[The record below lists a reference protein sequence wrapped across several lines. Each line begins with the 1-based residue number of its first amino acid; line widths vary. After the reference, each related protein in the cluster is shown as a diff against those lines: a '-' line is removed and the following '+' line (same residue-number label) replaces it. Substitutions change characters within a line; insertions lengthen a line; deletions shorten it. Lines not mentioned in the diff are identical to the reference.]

1 MSDHTNVTRRGFV
14 QGAAAGMA
22 GLGLASVAGTVAF
35 AEEEASAEATATDE
49 VGLRQHSAQ
58 LNPQGTF
65 APITNAQT
73 PSIFTE
79 WQFGSMTLPNRIVKS
94 AAGYI
99 GVTSQGIDA
108 PLFLD
113 YLAGLAKGGVSLLY
127 TDDFVELYDHF
138 KAGEEVGKI
147 ADWTPEQL
155 ANIAATVHDNGG
167 KIGYQLATMG
177 LIYSGFEPDPT
188 AIFQTSTCMDMTA
201 QEIQDF
207 IADTIKAA
215 TILKDAGFDC
225 VEINAA
231 GENTGQT
238 FMSRARNQRD
248 DEYGPQT
255 FESRTRFVC
264 EIVSGIKEA
273 CGADFP
279 VQVLINGVEEND
291 KNIGDSELYTTVEDN
306 KEMCKLIEAAGADA
320 LHVRIGPRGQHVAEF
335 AGDLFF
341 TGYGIEG
348 TTSYGTQFDFKR
360 HWQGMLKADQSGMGV
375 MTKVAA
381 ELKKSVSIPVGCVTY
396 MDPARDPE
404 FFDGLIANGDID
416 FILMNRPLCVDPEY
430 IHKLQDGRLDEI
442 RPCTRCLHCH
452 WDANDDGSL
461 KFGCRTFAAHPNRI
475 AGGQITG
482 GYTPEPAAEP
492 KKVMV
497 AGSGPAGLEA
507 AIVAAERGHEV
518 TLYEKNGYI
527 GGLLPFAA
535 LIKGPHENLDLAADL
550 LRAPARA
557 QGRHGRDR
565 HRGDCRPH
573 QLRGPRRRGLGR
585 RWHARQLGPDWHR
598 RHLGHQHRRR
608 RRRRDCRRRGD
619 RRLQRP
625 GDRPGH
631 VPARP
636 GQACPDRHTQ
646 RRLAHRSRPLV
657 LGEVV
662 HPAHD
667 QGPGRAYLERVH
679 GERGGRRRGDRRHQL
694 GHHGPD
700 CLRHPHRG
708 ARRAAHAVR
717 GRGLRAGHCRG

>member
-1 MSDHTNVTRRGFV
+1 MNDHTNVTRRGFV
-14 QGAAAGMA
+14 QSAAAGMA
-22 GLGLASVAGTVAF
+22 GLGLASMAGTVAF
-35 AEEEASAEATATDE
+35 AEEEVSAEAGAADE

-65 APITNAQT
+65 APIANAQT

-201 QEIQDF
+201 QEIQDL

-348 TTSYGTQFDFKR
+348 TTSYGTQFDFTR

-381 ELKKSVSIPVGCVTY
+381 ERRTAVS
-396 MDPARDPE
+396 
-404 FFDGLIANGDID
+404 
-416 FILMNRPLCVDPEY
+416 
-430 IHKLQDGRLDEI
+430 
-442 RPCTRCLHCH
+442 TR
-452 WDANDDGSL
+452 
-461 KFGCRTFAAHPNRI
+461 F
-475 AGGQITG
+475 
-482 GYTPEPAAEP
+482 
-492 KKVMV
+492 
-497 AGSGPAGLEA
+497 
-507 AIVAAERGHEV
+507 
-518 TLYEKNGYI
+518 
-527 GGLLPFAA
+527 
-535 LIKGPHENLDLAADL
+535 
-550 LRAPARA
+550 APARA
-557 QGRHGRDR
+557 ACTATGMPTTTARSSSAAVPSPRTPTASPAGRSPAATRPSSPPSPRRSWSPAPAPPAWRPPSSPPSAATRSRCTRRTATSAVFCPLRRSSRVRTRTWTG
-565 HRGDCRPH
+565 CRPTM
-573 QLRGPRRRGLGR
+573 
-585 RWHARQLGPDWHR
+585 HASSSSR
-598 RHLGHQHRRR
+598 
-608 RRRRDCRRRGD
+608 
-619 RRLQRP
+619 
-625 GDRPGH
+625 
-631 VPARP
+631 AS
-636 GQACPDRHTQ
+636 
-646 RRLAHRSRPLV
+646 RS
-657 LGEVV
+657 
-662 HPAHD
+662 
-667 QGPGRAYLERVH
+667 
-679 GERGGRRRGDRRHQL
+679 
-694 GHHGPD
+694 
-700 CLRHPHRG
+700 
-708 ARRAAHAVR
+708 
-717 GRGLRAGHCRG
+717 